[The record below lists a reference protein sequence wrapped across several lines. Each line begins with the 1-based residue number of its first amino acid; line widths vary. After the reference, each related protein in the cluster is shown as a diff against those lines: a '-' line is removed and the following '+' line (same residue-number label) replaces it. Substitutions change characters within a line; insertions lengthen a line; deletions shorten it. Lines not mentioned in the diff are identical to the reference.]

1 MQEEDAGTYK
11 ITDAALTTHAWGA
24 SNGAHRRLTRNAMS
38 GYWNGGNNPDID
50 YGKMAYI
57 PEIAFEVESND
68 EYEESTNRS
77 AGLLKALGVS
87 LNRTGNPMTNSN
99 AMFAT
104 SYSDV
109 AQNTNRPTSLSS
121 FLSMNV
127 QVGADLLQKMN
138 RQNY

>member
-1 MQEEDAGTYK
+1 
-11 ITDAALTTHAWGA
+11 
-24 SNGAHRRLTRNAMS
+24 MS

-127 QVGADLLQKMN
+127 QVGADLLQKDEQAKLLIRYWLGDDKDNALAQEMKFTEA
-138 RQNY
+138 